1 VFDVNGLAAGGVGR
15 SLVVD
20 PAATVLHQSAGQEDM
35 FPIEVDLDQVRRQR
49 ETGIKGLG
57 QVLKSFRD
65 RDVDFSVY
73 DRSSGADAYLRTLGP
88 LETPRQGSARGLKAA
103 DPRTALGYVERSD
116 TSPQNF
122 SVFHGKTGSD

>member
-1 VFDVNGLAAGGVGR
+1 M
-15 SLVVD
+15 VD

-65 RDVDFSVY
+65 REAEFSVY
-73 DRSSGADAYLRTLGP
+73 DRSSGADAYLKTLGP
-88 LETPRQGSARGLKAA
+88 LETPRQGSTRGLHMS
-103 DPRTALGYVERSD
+103 DPRTALNHTERPD
-116 TSPQNF
+116 IPPHNL
-122 SVFHGKTGSD
+122 SVFQGKTGSD